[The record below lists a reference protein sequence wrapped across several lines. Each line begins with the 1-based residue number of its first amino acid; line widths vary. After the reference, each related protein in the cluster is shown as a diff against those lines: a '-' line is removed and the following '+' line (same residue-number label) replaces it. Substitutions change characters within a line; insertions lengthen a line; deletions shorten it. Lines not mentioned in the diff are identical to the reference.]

1 MQHLAIY
8 GNLVL
13 GHPLQ
18 PPVGFVSLTQPLPGG
33 GWPFLLFRHP
43 HSRIYTIILDATEG
57 VRSVEGRSAQCIGPT
72 DTSEDCR
79 ADPRRS
85 DAGWGDCRTTRP
97 GAAADLETL
106 AGTER
111 SSPGGST
118 FRCQP

>member
-43 HSRIYTIILDATEG
+43 HSRIYTIILDATANQNGTHPEHHARHWSPAPSG
-57 VRSVEGRSAQCIGPT
+57 EGRDNSDISQPT
-72 DTSEDCR
+72 AHATAASR
-79 ADPRRS
+79 GIATAPR
-85 DAGWGDCRTTRP
+85 
-97 GAAADLETL
+97 
-106 AGTER
+106 
-111 SSPGGST
+111 
-118 FRCQP
+118 